1 MQRRFRLRTKLLLAM
16 IAVSTGLT
24 AMSLLAVSRAIERRE
39 RSRIEEDLKNSVLAF
54 RTAEHQR
61 EISLTRT
68 AELMADLPI
77 VRALMTT
84 QHPATI
90 QDASADLWAVSGADL
105 FAMAGQ
111 RGELFAFHV
120 RSANLSRDRAQ
131 QLITETLQRGSRWEL
146 WEADGH
152 LYEAALQPIFFGK
165 AAQNNALGFLA
176 VGFEIDER
184 VAGEL
189 SAVSGSDVAFRY
201 GSSVLRSSL
210 SAQQQRALEAIPVTS
225 FQATDSAA
233 SQSSGA
239 TTAELNLGGEHFL
252 ASTLLLSSAQPQQVQ
267 LTVLKSLDRATA
279 FLHSLNRLLLVL
291 GIIAVLAGSVLIFLI
306 SHTITRPLQALVD
319 GVRALG
325 RGDYQYRLK
334 VHTGDEVGEL
344 TTAFDQM
351 RSRIQQAQRELVDA
365 ERLATIGQMA
375 SSISHDLRHHL
386 AAIYANAEFLA
397 DDRRGPAD
405 RHESY
410 EEIRSAVLEMTELIE
425 SLLEFSRTRESLRL
439 EYGNVADSIDHAI
452 HAVRLHRQYQ
462 PILIDVHHN
471 GITEGAFDS
480 KKLERVFHNLL
491 LNACAAVPLKGGI
504 IRVTIE
510 GGSAQVKV
518 WVQDNG
524 GGVPSSV
531 RERIFEP
538 FFSYGKE
545 NGTGLGLNVAQKIVA
560 DHGGE
565 LRLESTS
572 EQGTIFVVVLPLEHP
587 APERSLTSVEAHH

>member
-1 MQRRFRLRTKLLLAM
+1 MRRRFRLRTKLLLAM

-39 RSRIEEDLKNSVLAF
+39 RARIEEDLKNSVVSF
-54 RTAEHQR
+54 QTAEHQR

-90 QDASADLWAVSGADL
+90 QDASTDLWTLSGADL

-111 RGELFAFHV
+111 GGRLFAFHV
-120 RSANLSRDRAQ
+120 RSENLSRQRAQ
-131 QLITETLQRGSRWEL
+131 ELISATLQRGSRWEL

-152 LYEAALQPIFFGK
+152 LYEAAIQPIFFGK

-176 VGFEIDER
+176 VGFEIDEQ
-184 VAGEL
+184 VAREL
-189 SAVSGSDVAFRY
+189 ISAVSGSDVAFRY
-201 GSSVLRSSL
+201 GTSVLRSTLPSE
-210 SAQQQRALEAIPVTS
+210 QQRALEAVPPL
-225 FQATDSAA
+225 
-233 SQSSGA
+233 SS
-239 TTAELNLGGEHFL
+239 TQIAELNLEGEHFL
-252 ASTLLLSSAQPQQVQ
+252 ASTLLLSSAQAQPVH
-267 LTVLKSLDRATA
+267 LTVLKSLDRATE
-279 FLHSLNRLLLVL
+279 FLRSLNRLLLVL
-291 GIIAVLAGSVLIFLI
+291 GIIAVLAGSALIFLI
-306 SHTITRPLQALVD
+306 SHTITRPLQALVN

-351 RSRIQQAQRELVDA
+351 RSRIQQTQRELVDA

-397 DDRRGPAD
+397 DERRDLAD
-405 RHESY
+405 RNESY

-439 EYGNVADSIDHAI
+439 EYGNVADSVE
-452 HAVRLHRQYQ
+452 HAVHAARLHRQYQ
-462 PILIDVHHN
+462 SVVIDIQRC
-471 GITEGAFDS
+471 GTTEGAFDS
-480 KKLERVFHNLL
+480 KKLERVFYNLL
-491 LNACAAVPLKGGI
+491 LNACVAVPPEGGV
-504 IRVTIE
+504 IRVTIQ
-510 GGSAQVKV
+510 GGDDQVKV
-518 WVQDNG
+518 RIQDNG
-524 GGVPSSV
+524 CGIPPLI
-531 RERIFEP
+531 RDRIFEP

-565 LRLESTS
+565 LSLESTS
-572 EQGTIFVVVLPLEHP
+572 DAGTVFLVVLPVAHP
-587 APERSLTSVEAHH
+587 TRERSLTSLEVRG